1 MMPARI
7 GPLFAL
13 PDVLPVLRS
22 LATLPVE
29 SGIAHAPAHHLLMEI
44 TAPRRGRSSHGSA
57 GVECGPA
64 WQALPNL
71 CSGSEEA
78 AARKLLAGSFWWTMA
93 RRTQLSVLLA
103 SLVALLLLAQFF
115 IIEFAG
121 NYLVF
126 FGYSGSVGTFE
137 LGDLIFVA
145 TRVGLLVTTVTSLS

>member
-57 GVECGPA
+57 GVECDDGPA
-64 WQALPNL
+64 TLQARAGMAGAAEPLQRQRG
-71 CSGSEEA
+71 SGSEEA
-78 AARKLLAGSFWWTMA
+78 IGGL
-93 RRTQLSVLLA
+93 VLVDDGEKDPTL
-103 SLVALLLLAQFF
+103 SLVSLLGGA
-115 IIEFAG
+115 FAPG
-121 NYLVF
+121 PILHHRVRRQLPRILRI
-126 FGYSGSVGTFE
+126 
-137 LGDLIFVA
+137 LGIGRYF
-145 TRVGLLVTTVTSLS
+145 